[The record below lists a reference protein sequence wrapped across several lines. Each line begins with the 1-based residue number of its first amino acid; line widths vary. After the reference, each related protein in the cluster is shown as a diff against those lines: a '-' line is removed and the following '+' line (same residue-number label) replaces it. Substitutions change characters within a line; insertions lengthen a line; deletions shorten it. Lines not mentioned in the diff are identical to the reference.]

1 MKRKSLLLA
10 ALLLA
15 VTFCFG
21 LAACAEGK
29 VALKDFPAE
38 KTKTAELGSVYEL
51 KTQAEG
57 EDGNVY
63 RLSSEVVTGDGG
75 AVAVFENKFDVTDI
89 SGYTITYT
97 AVVTSG
103 EAPKSVVTL
112 NVTDNTAPGI
122 SINKPD
128 AGILNEEYCLP
139 RFTVTDLADSDPAVT
154 VKVSYISGAEK
165 EEVSLTEREGRYY
178 FTPEKLGSYEIA
190 VTAIKSNGKSKTV
203 TRTFIVDQPV
213 LEGEVFSPEVLD
225 PASQI
230 SFVAAGGVPT
240 EKLIVGTGTSEEGGY
255 TGKYLS
261 IDGSEIGNNLWV
273 DIHLTP
279 RQSIESYAEYDI
291 VEFWVYF
298 VMTGENAKIGILGG
312 STAATDPLL
321 REFAGNTWAKISVDA
336 ATFFD
341 KIDSARLFTVNFN
354 NATSGN
360 HAGLTEVRIGTVM
373 AKYAFGPEVTVD
385 APEAVAGGTSAVTL
399 TADTDVAFTAQIK
412 NDKDEVQECVVE
424 NGAVTASLPMGSYT
438 YTLTSQDDMYIG
450 SVTGSF
456 TVESK
461 TKIVLPEA
469 AAGTAGTAYTIP
481 DASVTVDGAVQ
492 EGEKATCTAT
502 FVQGLNGKKSEQVE
516 SGFVPLTAGTLT
528 VVYSYEG
535 AASQTLTVEI
545 AAAQPAGNVVFDPST
560 ATSGNTVSS
569 NGIQVYEAVKGEEG
583 AAYEGDYIRITA
595 TASSWTNT
603 RLTLGL
609 TDDSYAEY
617 DKIGVWVYYAAT
629 GMVTSSLF
637 NDNNYKVQYA
647 PNEWHLVLVDRDA
660 FVEKMTGSQ
669 KDLLALAFTVN
680 GVTGSGNFPGL
691 TEVRLGAI
699 VALKSFDEAEVSPI
713 DSVNEG
719 ENASV
724 TITVNEDV
732 GSISAVIKNAEGIEQ
747 QVTVEGKTVK
757 ATLPVGNYTYVNYRG
772 QFLGR
777 EQDED
782 RSARSRGRHG
792 GHGIYHPRRLRH
804 GGRRGAGGRK
814 SDLHGDLRAGSE
826 RKEERAGGERFRSA
840 HGRHADG
847 GIFL

>member
-1 MKRKSLLLA
+1 M
-10 ALLLA
+10 
-15 VTFCFG
+15 
-21 LAACAEGK
+21 
-29 VALKDFPAE
+29 
-38 KTKTAELGSVYEL
+38 
-51 KTQAEG
+51 
-57 EDGNVY
+57 
-63 RLSSEVVTGDGG
+63 
-75 AVAVFENKFDVTDI
+75 
-89 SGYTITYT
+89 
-97 AVVTSG
+97 
-103 EAPKSVVTL
+103 
-112 NVTDNTAPGI
+112 
-122 SINKPD
+122 
-128 AGILNEEYCLP
+128 
-139 RFTVTDLADSDPAVT
+139 
-154 VKVSYISGAEK
+154 
-165 EEVSLTEREGRYY
+165 
-178 FTPEKLGSYEIA
+178 
-190 VTAIKSNGKSKTV
+190 
-203 TRTFIVDQPV
+203 
-213 LEGEVFSPEVLD
+213 FSPEVLD

-261 IDGSEIGNNLWV
+261 IDGSEIGENLWV

-336 ATFFD
+336 DTFFD

-385 APEAVAGGTSAVTL
+385 APEAVTGGTSAVTL

-560 ATSGNTVSS
+560 ATNGNFTSTNGSLHAAVAGDPEADYTGSYISITQSGTNVWS
-569 NGIQVYEAVKGEEG
+569 NLHLHL
-583 AAYEGDYIRITA
+583 GDV
-595 TASSWTNT
+595 
-603 RLTLGL
+603 
-609 TDDSYAEY
+609 SYAEY
-617 DKIGVWVYYAAT
+617 DVIEFWVYFVMTGENAKIGILGGSTGAT
-629 GMVTSSLF
+629 DPLLRELAGNTWAKISVDADTFFELIGSKTLF
-637 NDNNYKVQYA
+637 PINFNNA
-647 PNEWHLVLVDRDA
+647 
-660 FVEKMTGSQ
+660 T
-669 KDLLALAFTVN
+669 
-680 GVTGSGNFPGL
+680 SGNHAGV

-732 GSISAVIKNAEGIEQ
+732 QSLTAVIKNAEGIEQ

-757 ATLPVGNYTYVNYRG
+757 ATLPVGNYTYVITTSDPLYTG
-772 QFLGR
+772 TIEGSFSVESKTQIVLPDVTDFHIPAMEEYAIPEAGITVDGAL
-777 EQDED
+777 QDGVK
-782 RSARSRGRHG
+782 ANMTAVFTPAYG
-792 GHGIYHPRRLRH
+792 G
-804 GGRRGAGGRK
+804 GAEENITDPQRNIETAVKVIADLDK
-814 SDLHGDLRAGSE
+814 SLNKYVSDPEE
-826 RKEERAGGERFRSA
+826 RKKFIIAAYNSGIGHIQDAMALAGKYGKDKHVWKDNVEKYLMLKSHEEYFNDSVCKFGYFRGVETYDLVKETIERFEQYKKKIQ
-840 HGRHADG
+840 HNNY
-847 GIFL
+847 